1 MASSRPTSGNKMSVG
16 KVGGVVRMLA
26 ERGLGTCSS
35 SPERSSKDG
44 PVSAP
49 ASMRS
54 PLSPTCAASDYKP
67 TLRQRLPVSVLD
79 AAAPATVP
87 ALCSAVVSGLPDY
100 ATAVHSE
107 QRAIP
112 AQRCALVSRR
122 FPSVRT
128 PVARVRVARLAFC
141 LIRGVT
147 VCRRRRCPPIASG
160 RILLYKNV
168 RRLHIFSLFRLQN
181 LCFSQLCARDWEAAF
196 EAKQTTFAHLFM
208 FQFCVPALV
217 LCAKHVSSFALV
229 FSVASQATVLSPQY
243 TEGDVFFTHN

>member
-35 SPERSSKDG
+35 SPERSTKDG

-79 AAAPATVP
+79 EAAPAAVP
-87 ALCSAVVSGLPDY
+87 ATCSAVVSDLPDY

-112 AQRCALVSRR
+112 ALRFALVSRR

-160 RILLYKNV
+160 RILLYE
-168 RRLHIFSLFRLQN
+168 R
-181 LCFSQLCARDWEAAF
+181 
-196 EAKQTTFAHLFM
+196 
-208 FQFCVPALV
+208 
-217 LCAKHVSSFALV
+217 SSFAYFFPVQTSELV
-229 FSVASQATVLSPQY
+229 LQPTLCTRLGSCLRSKANHFCTPFYVPVLCHCTRTVCQTCFFVCTRFLSRFSVNSTVRSIY
-243 TEGDVFFTHN
+243 RRETFFTHN